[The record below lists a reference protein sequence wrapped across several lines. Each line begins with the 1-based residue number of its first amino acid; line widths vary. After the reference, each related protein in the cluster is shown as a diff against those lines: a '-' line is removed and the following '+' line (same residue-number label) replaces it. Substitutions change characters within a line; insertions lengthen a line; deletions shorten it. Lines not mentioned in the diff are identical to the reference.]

1 MTIWTINYTEAIMSK
16 KYPDLEKTLIKIE
29 DEPECIDEDNSILSI
44 IEIEKEN
51 GINYSIETIYNSV
64 RKRLVSVLKRKLR

>member
-1 MTIWTINYTEAIMSK
+1 MSK

-29 DEPECIDEDNSILSI
+29 DEPECVDEDNSILSI

>member
-1 MTIWTINYTEAIMSK
+1 MSK

-29 DEPECIDEDNSILSI
+29 DEPECVDEDNSILSI
-44 IEIEKEN
+44 IEIEIEKEN